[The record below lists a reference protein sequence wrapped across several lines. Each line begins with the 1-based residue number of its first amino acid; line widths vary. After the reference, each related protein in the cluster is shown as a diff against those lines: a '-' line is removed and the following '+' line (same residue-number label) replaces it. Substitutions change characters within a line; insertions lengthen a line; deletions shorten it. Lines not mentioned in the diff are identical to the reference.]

1 LVLILQSASVPVIEE
16 LCMDE
21 ETKDRFAIR
30 CIVVSTQ
37 SGMTNIARAH
47 RDDPERRD
55 RLQEATL
62 ERGNAL
68 LSEMERE
75 HALSRAL
82 QPVMRAAR
90 AALGT

>member
-1 LVLILQSASVPVIEE
+1 
-16 LCMDE
+16 MDA

-37 SGMTNIARAH
+37 SGMANIARAH
-47 RDDPERRD
+47 RHDPETRD

-68 LSEMERE
+68 LSEIERE
-75 HALSRAL
+75 HTLSTDII
-82 QPVMRAAR
+82 PVMRAAR
-90 AALGT
+90 AALAD

>member
-1 LVLILQSASVPVIEE
+1 
-16 LCMDE
+16 MDE
-21 ETKDRFAIR
+21 ETRDRFAIR

-47 RDDPERRD
+47 RDDPEMRD

-68 LSEMERE
+68 LSEIERE
-75 HALSRAL
+75 HLLSSALRS
-82 QPVMRAAR
+82 VMRAAR
-90 AALGT
+90 SALGS

>member
-1 LVLILQSASVPVIEE
+1 
-16 LCMDE
+16 MDR

-37 SGMTNIARAH
+37 SGVANIARTH
-47 RDDPERRD
+47 RDDPETRH

-68 LSEMERE
+68 LTELEQE
-75 HALSRAL
+75 HALSTRLRPA
-82 QPVMRAAR
+82 MRAAR
-90 AALGT
+90 AALGV